1 MCKWNEV
8 LDTVNCTKND
18 ESYSTSPYKQG
29 RILSNV
35 FTFNQDSII
44 TSSTLVDLTCR
55 NTWCV
60 TDWRKRPNTCE
71 MKIHAATF
79 VLNRVSKENF
89 QTENHLNVSS
99 IPTDSL
105 SHSLDNSLS
114 HSLDDSL
121 SHNSEFGQPA
131 NRSCLYNNLHFNGSI
146 QHLLRSQRNNR
157 QSGDYD
163 DHGESSEFLACR
175 FEARNQIGSNYN
187 TDDIRNLYTDTS
199 AQTARKYQYTSAFS
213 VQPKCIPVN
222 HGYLQNRH
230 PNAVPKFN
238 MHAEKLMDNQLT
250 QEYHNGF
257 SNAKPCCKG
266 RESCVGRSRGIFV
279 SPERPYLPVSQLLEN
294 NTLRLHGNWS
304 SSSKKLEPLNKKS
317 SEKSEQS
324 GELHTE
330 KTTAPS
336 TEQPFQCSYCQYKC
350 SSKCQLT
357 GHIRSHTGKIH

>member
-18 ESYSTSPYKQG
+18 ESNSTSPYKQG
-29 RILSNV
+29 QILSTV

-71 MKIHAATF
+71 MKINAAKF
-79 VLNRVSKENF
+79 VQNRVPKENL

-99 IPTDSL
+99 MPTDSL
-105 SHSLDNSLS
+105 PHSLDNSLS

-146 QHLLRSQRNNR
+146 QHLLHSQRNNR

-163 DHGESSEFLACR
+163 DHGEPSEFLACR
-175 FEARNQIGSNYN
+175 FEARNQIGPNYN

-199 AQTARKYQYTSAFS
+199 AQTTRKCQYASAFS
-213 VQPKCIPVN
+213 LQSKCIPVN
-222 HGYLQNRH
+222 HGSLQNRH
-230 PNAVPKFN
+230 PNSVPKFN
-238 MHAEKLMDNQLT
+238 THAEKLIVNQLT
-250 QEYHNGF
+250 QEHHNGF
-257 SNAKPCCKG
+257 SNATLCYKG
-266 RESCVGRSRGIFV
+266 LELCVGRSRSIFV

-294 NTLRLHGNWS
+294 STLRLHGNWS
-304 SSSKKLEPLNKKS
+304 SSSKYLEILNTKS
-317 SEKSEQS
+317 SENSEQS
-324 GELHTE
+324 DEWHTV
-330 KTTAPS
+330 KTTTPS
-336 TEQPFQCSYCQYKC
+336 TDQPFQCSYCHFTC